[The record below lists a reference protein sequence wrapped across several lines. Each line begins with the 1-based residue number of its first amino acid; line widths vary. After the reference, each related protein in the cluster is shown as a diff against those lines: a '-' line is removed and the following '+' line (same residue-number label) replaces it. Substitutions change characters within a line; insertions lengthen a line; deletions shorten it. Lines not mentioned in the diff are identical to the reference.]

1 MKKIL
6 TKGKGFLS
14 LFVLVLI
21 SVFVISSVTSA
32 SLSATGKRQYKASKG
47 YRSQTKVTG
56 AYDDRGLKVGTTM
69 PGLLIISAH
78 WPALAARIRL
88 YMVLVR

>member
-56 AYDDRGLKVGTTM
+56 AYDDRGFAYNWQQG
-69 PGLLIISAH
+69 
-78 WPALAARIRL
+78 
-88 YMVLVR
+88 